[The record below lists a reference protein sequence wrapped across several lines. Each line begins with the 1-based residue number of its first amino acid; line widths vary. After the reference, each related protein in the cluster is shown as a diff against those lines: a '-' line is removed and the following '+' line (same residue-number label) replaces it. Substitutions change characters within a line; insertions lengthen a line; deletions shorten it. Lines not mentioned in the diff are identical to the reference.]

1 MPLTK
6 SKSKKAFSHNVEAE
20 MRAGKPQKQAVAIAY
35 AVKRKAKKASGG
47 EIDWADIDEDR
58 PKPRRYANPHDYD
71 SDVDFYKAVGDPRG
85 DEDDEGEDT
94 APRMSEIKKHKSTK
108 LVNKLTANRQMAD
121 IAKASGNKAES
132 EKQFGRLE
140 RRGESN
146 RLRDFAKSAEKR
158 GDKAKADT
166 HRKEWSEKV
175 GKGKPAPFKGGG
187 KVKNSCW

>member
-58 PKPRRYANPHDYD
+58 PKPRQYANPHDYD